1 MRSTTL
7 TKRRAAVVA
16 AAVLPLLLSA
26 CGAGSLGSSS
36 GDGSATTIKLLVDNA
51 PDNLQAAK
59 QLVKDFEAENPK
71 IRVSVETRPGGTD
84 GDNLIKTRLQTGSM
98 DDVFSYNTGSLFQQI
113 DPAKNLA
120 PITQDPY
127 VKNLATSFLP
137 QVTIDN
143 QTYGVP
149 FGSALGGGVLYNK
162 KVYAKLGLTV
172 PKTWAQFIDNSKKIK
187 AAAIAPVIQTY
198 QDTWTSQLFVLGDFH
213 NVAAAEPDFAKK
225 YTADKAKFATD
236 PNAIKGFQHLEQV
249 HDLKLENSDYASAT
263 LVKGLQMLATGKGA
277 QYPMLS
283 TVIGAI
289 KTSNPDQ
296 LNDIGFFAL
305 PGDNAST
312 NGLTA
317 WFPNAFYVPKST
329 TGDKLTA
336 ARKFLAYAA
345 SPAGCAS
352 QGKAS
357 TPTGPYLVK
366 GCTLPSDVPT
376 ITKDVA
382 AYFTKDDES
391 PALEFLSPV
400 KGPNLEQICVQVGSG
415 ISSARSGAAQY
426 DKDVKKQAQQL
437 GLSGW

>member
-1 MRSTTL
+1 MRSTSL
-7 TKRRAAVVA
+7 ARRKAAVA
-16 AAVLPLLLSA
+16 AAAVALLPLSA
-26 CGAGSLGSSS
+26 CSAGSLGSSG
-36 GDGSATTIKLLVDNA
+36 GDGDATTLKLLVDNA

-59 QLVKDFEAENPK
+59 QLVKDFEARNPK

-98 DDVFSYNTGSLFQQI
+98 SDIFSYNTGSLFRQI
-113 DPAKNLA
+113 DPTRNLA
-120 PITQDPY
+120 PITRDAY
-127 VKNLATSFLP
+127 VKNLAESFLP
-137 QVTIDN
+137 QVTVGN

-162 KVYAKLGLTV
+162 KVYARLGLTV
-172 PKTWAQFIDNSKKIK
+172 PATWAQFIDNSKKIK
-187 AAAIAPVIQTY
+187 AAGVAPVVQTY

-213 NVAAAEPDFAKK
+213 NVAAAEPDFAEK
-225 YTADKAKFATD
+225 YTAGKAKFATD
-236 PNAIKGFQHLEQV
+236 PNAIKGFRHLQEI
-249 HDLKLENSDYASAT
+249 HDLKLQNADYASAT

-289 KTSNPDQ
+289 RTSNPGE

-305 PGDNAST
+305 PGDEASA

-329 TGDKLTA
+329 TGDKLAA
-336 ARKFLAYAA
+336 ARKFLAFAA
-345 SPAGCAS
+345 SPAGCAA

-357 TPTGPYLVK
+357 TPTGPYLVE
-366 GCTLPSDVPT
+366 GCTLPSDVPA

-382 AYFTKDDES
+382 AYFTKDAQS

-415 ISSARSGAAQY
+415 ITGAGSGAAQY
-426 DKDVKKQAQQL
+426 DRDVRKQAQQL
-437 GLSGW
+437 GLPGW

>member
-7 TKRRAAVVA
+7 AKRKAAVAA

-26 CGAGSLGSSS
+26 CSAGSLGSSS

-71 IRVSVETRPGGTD
+71 IRVGVETRPGGAD

-98 DDVFSYNTGSLFQQI
+98 ADLFTYNTGSLFQQI
-113 DPAKNLA
+113 DPTKNLT
-120 PITQDPY
+120 PLTQDPY
-127 VKNLATSFLP
+127 VKNLSKSFLP
-137 QVTIDN
+137 QVTVGG

-162 KVYAKLGLTV
+162 KVYAELGLKV
-172 PKTWAQFIDNSKKIK
+172 PTTWAQFIDNSKKIK
-187 AAAIAPVIQTY
+187 AAGIAPVIQTY
-198 QDTWTSQLFVLGDFH
+198 QDTWTSQLLVLGDFH
-213 NVAAAEPDFAKK
+213 NVAAAEPGFAEN
-225 YTADKAKFATD
+225 YTANKAKFATD
-236 PNAIKGFQHLEQV
+236 GNAVKGFEHLEQI
-249 HDLKLENSDYASAT
+249 HDLKLQNSDYASAT

-289 KTSNPDQ
+289 RTSNPDQ
-296 LNDIGFFAL
+296 LGDIGFFAL
-305 PGDNAST
+305 PGDDAST

-336 ARKFLAYAA
+336 VRKFLAFAA
-345 SPAGCAS
+345 SPAGCVS

-357 TPTGPYLVK
+357 TPTGPYLVE
-366 GCTLPSDVPT
+366 GCTLPSDAPT

-382 AYFTKDDES
+382 AYFTKNAQS

-415 ISSARSGAAQY
+415 ITGAKSGAAQY
-426 DKDVKKQAQQL
+426 DRDIRKQAQQL

>member
-1 MRSTTL
+1 MRSRTL
-7 TKRRAAVVA
+7 AKRRAAVA
-16 AAVLPLLLSA
+16 AAAALPLLLSA
-26 CGAGSLGSSS
+26 CSAGSLGSSS
-36 GDGSATTIKLLVDNA
+36 GDGSATTIKLMVDNA

-59 QLVKDFEAENPK
+59 QLAKDFQAQNPK
-71 IRVSVETRPGGTD
+71 IRVSVETRPGGAD

-98 DDVFSYNTGSLFQQI
+98 ADVFSYNTGSLFQQI
-113 DPAKNLA
+113 DPTKNLA
-120 PITQDPY
+120 PITKDPY
-127 VKNLATSFLP
+127 VNKLDKSFLP
-137 QVTIDN
+137 QVTVGG

-149 FGSALGGGVLYNK
+149 FGPALGGGVLYNK
-162 KVYAKLGLTV
+162 KVYARLGLTV
-172 PKTWAQFIDNSKKIK
+172 PTTWAQFIDNSKKIK
-187 AAAIAPVIQTY
+187 AAGVAPVIQTY
-198 QDTWTSQLFVLGDFH
+198 QDTWTSQLLVLGDFH
-213 NVAAAEPDFAKK
+213 NVSAAEPDFAKK
-225 YTADKAKFATD
+225 YTANQAKFATD
-236 PNAIKGFQHLEQV
+236 TNAVKGFEHLEQI
-249 HDLKLENSDYASAT
+249 HDLKLQNADYASAT
-263 LVKGLQMLATGKGA
+263 LAKGLQMLATGKGA

-305 PGDNAST
+305 PGDDASA

-329 TGDKLTA
+329 AGDKLTA
-336 ARKFLAYAA
+336 VKKFLSFAA
-345 SPAGCAS
+345 SPAGCTS
-352 QGKAS
+352 QAKAS

-366 GCTLPSDVPT
+366 GCALPPDVPT

-382 AYFTKDDES
+382 SYFTNDAQS

-400 KGPNLEQICVQVGSG
+400 KGPSLEQICVQVGSG
-415 ISSARSGAAQY
+415 ITGARSGAAQY

>member
-1 MRSTTL
+1 
-7 TKRRAAVVA
+7 
-16 AAVLPLLLSA
+16 
-26 CGAGSLGSSS
+26 
-36 GDGSATTIKLLVDNA
+36 
-51 PDNLQAAK
+51 
-59 QLVKDFEAENPK
+59 
-71 IRVSVETRPGGTD
+71 VETRPGGTD

-98 DDVFSYNTGSLFQQI
+98 ADVFTYNTGSLFQQF
-113 DPAKNLA
+113 DPARNLA
-120 PITQDPY
+120 PLTQDPY
-127 VKNLATSFLP
+127 VKKLDKSFLP
-137 QVTIDN
+137 QVTVGD

-162 KVYAKLGLTV
+162 KVYARLGLKV
-172 PKTWAQFIDNSKKIK
+172 PTTWAQFIDNSKKIK
-187 AAAIAPVIQTY
+187 AAGIAPVIQTY
-198 QDTWTSQLFVLGDFH
+198 QDTWTSQLLVLGDFH
-213 NVAAAEPDFAKK
+213 NVSAAEPDFAQK
-225 YTADKAKFATD
+225 YTANKAKFATD
-236 PNAIKGFQHLEQV
+236 PNAVKGFEHLKQI
-249 HDLKLENSDYASAT
+249 HDLELKNSDFASAT

-305 PGDNAST
+305 PGDDASA

-329 TGDKLTA
+329 SGDKLTA
-336 ARKFLAYAA
+336 VKKFVGFAA

-357 TPTGPYLVK
+357 TPTGPYLVE

-382 AYFTKDDES
+382 AYFTKNAQS

-400 KGPNLEQICVQVGSG
+400 KGPSLEQISVQVGSG
-415 ISSARSGAAQY
+415 ITSAKTGAAQY

>member
-1 MRSTTL
+1 MRSRTL
-7 TKRRAAVVA
+7 AKRRAALAA

-26 CGAGSLGSSS
+26 CSAGSLGSSS

-59 QLVKDFEAENPK
+59 QLAKDFQAENPK

-98 DDVFSYNTGSLFQQI
+98 ADVFSYNTGSLFQQI
-113 DPAKNLA
+113 DPTKNLA
-120 PITQDPY
+120 PITRDPY
-127 VKNLATSFLP
+127 VKRLDKSFLP
-137 QVTIDN
+137 QVTVGD

-172 PKTWAQFIDNSKKIK
+172 PKTWAQFIANSKKIK
-187 AAAIAPVIQTY
+187 AAGIAPVIQTY
-198 QDTWTSQLFVLGDFH
+198 QDTWTSQLLVLGDFH
-213 NVAAAEPDFAKK
+213 NVAAAEPDFAEKF
-225 YTADKAKFATD
+225 TANKAKFATD
-236 PNAIKGFQHLEQV
+236 ANAAKGFAYLEQI
-249 HDLKLENSDYASAT
+249 HDLKLQNPDYASAT
-263 LVKGLQMLATGKGA
+263 LVKGLQMLATGRGA

-296 LNDIGFFAL
+296 LDDIGFFAL
-305 PGDNAST
+305 PGDDAAA

-336 ARKFLAYAA
+336 VRKFLAFTA
-345 SPAGCAS
+345 SPAGCTS
-352 QGKAS
+352 QAKAS
-357 TPTGPYLVK
+357 TPTGPYLVE
-366 GCTLPSDVPT
+366 GCTLPSDVPA

-382 AYFTKDDES
+382 AYFTHDAQS

-400 KGPNLEQICVQVGSG
+400 KGPSLEQICVQVGSG
-415 ISSARSGAAQY
+415 ITGAKSGAALY
-426 DKDVKKQAQQL
+426 DKDVRKQAQQL
-437 GLSGW
+437 GLPGW

>member
-1 MRSTTL
+1 MRSTTRA
-7 TKRRAAVVA
+7 RRRAVVA
-16 AAVLPLLLSA
+16 VAAALPLLVSA
-26 CGAGSLGSSS
+26 CSAGSLGSSS
-36 GDGSATTIKLLVDNA
+36 GDGSETTIKLLVDNA
-51 PDNLQAAK
+51 PDNLQAAQ
-59 QLVKDFEAENPK
+59 QLAQDFEAKNPK

-98 DDVFSYNTGSLFQQI
+98 ADVFTYNTGSLFQQI
-113 DPAKNLA
+113 DPARNLA
-120 PITQDPY
+120 PLTQDPY
-127 VKNLATSFLP
+127 VKKLDKSFLP
-137 QVTIDN
+137 QVTVGD

-162 KVYAKLGLTV
+162 KVYARLGLKV
-172 PKTWAQFIDNSKKIK
+172 PTTWAQFIDNSKKIK
-187 AAAIAPVIQTY
+187 AAGIAPVIQTY
-198 QDTWTSQLFVLGDFH
+198 QDTWTSQLLVLGDFH
-213 NVAAAEPDFAKK
+213 NVSAAEPDFAQK
-225 YTADKAKFATD
+225 YTANKAKFATD
-236 PNAIKGFQHLEQV
+236 PNAVKGFEHLKQI
-249 HDLKLENSDYASAT
+249 HDLELKNSDFASAT

-283 TVIGAI
+283 TVIGAL

-305 PGDNAST
+305 PGEDASA

-329 TGDKLTA
+329 SGDKLTA
-336 ARKFLAYAA
+336 VKKFLGFAA

-357 TPTGPYLVK
+357 TPTGPYLVE

-382 AYFTKDDES
+382 AYFTKGDQS

-400 KGPNLEQICVQVGSG
+400 KGPSLEQISVQVGSG
-415 ISSARSGAAQY
+415 ITSAKTGAAQY

>member
-1 MRSTTL
+1 MRSTTRA
-7 TKRRAAVVA
+7 RRRAVVA
-16 AAVLPLLLSA
+16 VAAALPLLVSA
-26 CGAGSLGSSS
+26 CSAGSLGSSS
-36 GDGSATTIKLLVDNA
+36 GDGSETTIKLLVDNA
-51 PDNLQAAK
+51 PDNLQAAQ
-59 QLVKDFEAENPK
+59 QLAQDFEAKNPK

-98 DDVFSYNTGSLFQQI
+98 ADVFTYNTGSLFQQI
-113 DPAKNLA
+113 DPARNLA
-120 PITQDPY
+120 PLTQDPY
-127 VKNLATSFLP
+127 VKKLDKSFLP
-137 QVTIDN
+137 QVTVGD

-162 KVYAKLGLTV
+162 KVYARLGLKV
-172 PKTWAQFIDNSKKIK
+172 PTTWAQFIDNSKKIK
-187 AAAIAPVIQTY
+187 AADIAPVIQTY
-198 QDTWTSQLFVLGDFH
+198 QDTWTSQLLVLGDFH
-213 NVAAAEPDFAKK
+213 NVSAAEPDFAQK
-225 YTADKAKFATD
+225 YTANKAKFATD
-236 PNAIKGFQHLEQV
+236 PNAVKGFEHLKQI
-249 HDLKLENSDYASAT
+249 HDLELKNSDFASAT

-283 TVIGAI
+283 TVIGAL

-305 PGDNAST
+305 PGDDASA

-329 TGDKLTA
+329 SGDKLTA
-336 ARKFLAYAA
+336 VKKFLGFAA

-357 TPTGPYLVK
+357 TPTGPYLVE

-382 AYFTKDDES
+382 AYFTKGDQS

-400 KGPNLEQICVQVGSG
+400 KGPSLEQISVQVGSG
-415 ISSARSGAAQY
+415 ITSAKTGAAQY
-426 DKDVKKQAQQL
+426 DRDVKKQAQQL